1 MGTIKEKIER
11 LKKEPEEA
19 MNGPAITH
27 PLSVGTRPKAGE
39 PIPAGKPK
47 RDRRIDV
54 FLSPALL
61 THTLHVVAFK
71 DAEYPG
77 LRVQKFASDRCV
89 GNDPFVPI
97 GLQGAPAD
105 AEHTPDLLAGQ
116 VHLVEDRRA
125 VLVDQTVDRLQGL
138 KSLLAQLDVLGR
150 VAGDEIF
157 HYFLEVIMLAARRRW
172 TSASLMKIL
181 LPIAV

>member
-1 MGTIKEKIER
+1 M
-11 LKKEPEEA
+11 
-19 MNGPAITH
+19 
-27 PLSVGTRPKAGE
+27 
-39 PIPAGKPK
+39 
-47 RDRRIDV
+47 
-54 FLSPALL
+54 SPALL
-61 THTLHVVAFK
+61 TQTLHVVAFK

-77 LRVQKFASDRCV
+77 LRVQKLASDRCV
-89 GNDPFVPI
+89 GDDPFVPI

-125 VLVDQTVDRLQGL
+125 VLVDQTVDRFQGL
-138 KSLLAQLDVLGR
+138 KSLFAQLDVLGR